1 VDKTLGTVPDASPA
15 DPAPALGLPVPAPSV
30 LSPAQ
35 RHTRRLWAAFA
46 VSGVALASGV
56 LVSASRTL
64 PYFSFSPGNAIETE
78 ALVEVEEGQPTYRS
92 EGEILFLTARIGR
105 VTPWEAFAGWVR
117 GDVDI
122 YEEAGVLG
130 GLTDEENRLRQAEA
144 MTASKNTALIVALDE
159 LGLPY
164 DPTGTGAVVVEP
176 PTEGSPADGLVE
188 VADTIVSI
196 DGEPIEL
203 FTELGEAIG
212 SRPPGTEVTIGV
224 EDLDGEVRE
233 VVATLAARPDD
244 PARGFLGVA
253 TETRD
258 FEPRPAFAVDINQGQ
273 VGGPSAGLAFTL
285 AIIDVLTEGDLTGG
299 LRIAVTGTIG
309 PDGTVFAVGGVAQK
323 TVAAAAAGADVL
335 LLPAGEEAEAMRSP
349 RGLRIFGV
357 EDIDDALEVLSSL
370 GGDPVPERSG
380 S

>member
-1 VDKTLGTVPDASPA
+1 PG
-15 DPAPALGLPVPAPSV
+15 G

-46 VSGVALASGV
+46 MSGIALASGV
-56 LVSASRTL
+56 LVAASRTL

-78 ALVEVEEGQPTYRS
+78 ALVEVEEGQPTFQS

-105 VTPWEAFAGWVR
+105 VTPLEAFAGWVA

-122 YEEAGVLG
+122 FEEAGVLG
-130 GLTDEENRLRQAEA
+130 GLRDEENRLRQAEA

-164 DPTGTGAVVVEP
+164 DPTGTGAVVQEP
-176 PTEGSPADGLVE
+176 PTAGSPADGLVQ

-196 DGEPIEL
+196 DGQPIGL
-203 FTELGEAIG
+203 SSELGEAIG

-244 PARGFLGVA
+244 PNRGFLGVA

-258 FEPRPAFAVDINQGQ
+258 FEPRAAFAVDINQGQ

-299 LRIAVTGTIG
+299 LRIAVTGSIG

-349 RGLRIFGV
+349 RGLEIIGV
-357 EDIDDALEVLSSL
+357 EDIDDALAVLADL
-370 GGDPVPERSG
+370 GGDP
-380 S
+380 